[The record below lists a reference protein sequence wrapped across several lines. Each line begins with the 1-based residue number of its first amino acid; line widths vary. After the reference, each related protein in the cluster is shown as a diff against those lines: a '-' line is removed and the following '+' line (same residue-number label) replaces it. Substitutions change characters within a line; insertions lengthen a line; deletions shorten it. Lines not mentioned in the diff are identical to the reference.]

1 MTTNVLHNS
10 FTFNPGNTGT
20 QVLDNVFVVKPAN
33 VMKHSMKNPEF
44 LNWQPG
50 TLARALVNHIFG
62 PGADNSSINTK
73 TILQFAAAEIGWS
86 LFQDHEEL
94 SRLLAGLV
102 YKMMVPMEHVPTSS
116 ILVKKFTRAD
126 QREAQEGAYDS
137 VGNSVPSREFKQV
150 FTMISKFVSLKFG
163 NKLTM
168 ISRTEAFK
176 LVEQVFNSASVS
188 WQLTKIKSV
197 LIYCVRQPTLIDML
211 LQRVKH
217 SSRAERLHWALMITE
232 LMCGIVNVC
241 PAATPGVI
249 ENMRQVLKSD
259 KEEVLIMGQS
269 LYRALPVCQTRE
281 IELNPECVQ
290 YDLTQEMLSPD
301 RTCEY
306 VMQFSDSSSS
316 CGELPFIRP
325 TAQRKTERIA
335 VPFIRV
341 GGGRSSEVPILR
353 VDTSQLEHNPDEDTS
368 LENTAFSN
376 PRGHKWE
383 YFTLGCLAPA
393 LTSIR
398 PGQILCDRSG
408 TELTYQDVMKRSP
421 NVSNIIQHDGKI
433 VKVLSTEVHKQAN
446 PPDLF
451 SADRARALTKDMVE
465 VFKGR
470 PPVKVKELAR
480 LGEEESWLAKTSN
493 PACVLEF
500 CPRYMAIPSNAEV
513 PGNEDGVSPDSQ
525 PTHWSARPRVALFNS
540 SMMNSI
546 HGEFVQIGS
555 ELLGKLGK
563 EQEICIGDYLHII
576 KTGLNNSDGADSV
589 LKVRGAA
596 YKKNAFKESC
606 ETIEKSFRNGIRE
619 LQCIMSDP
627 ISAVFTAQY
636 FTERDKPDGS
646 LEKDHAL
653 VLTSFE
659 EFQHTLLEIFDGV
672 VGDRRKNTVVA
683 SLPLFCDPPQFTE
696 TDMGGINKYNYPEY
710 FTQDDID
717 YCNLMYWVILP
728 VLGARVYTKGD
739 ANDSFYQHKLL
750 YRPDDANLDEELG
763 TVDNKGLTV
772 GRVKGSDYVFAKVE
786 PRNYKNC
793 SKAFEPTATKP
804 NRVGDPGLSSSSV
817 ITYIW
822 AFRVN
827 MLKKLPHAV
836 SKVLL
841 AMHYTTLLTRRVIL
855 EHYDK
860 DYFSGVSYLLFRGT
874 RFQGVGI
881 TLMGQ
886 KSVLYTL
893 GSKIICFPT
902 DSNSHREI
910 TLTQSCESLVM
921 PEGLESPGIHVP
933 NMFMKNVVGGDV
945 VFSQSD
951 PYAMVVT
958 DAFNGFCPESE
969 RSAGY
974 RRPFIFIRGRSQD
987 LNGDLE
993 PDPLAGPGGTISYT
1007 CMPTLLRPFSSV
1019 YRIYELSKRKQRMG
1033 SGPVPNIKL
1042 FSEVNPVSEID
1053 DYLNELNCDP
1063 FADAVNRTK
1072 SFMLPQERLMTPELG
1087 VAFCGTYGLG
1097 NHSDL
1102 SLKPRSPG
1110 ETETGLVSELSPRI
1124 SGTGL
1129 YLYTS
1134 ADAAKNIMGI
1144 VLSRI
1149 INIST
1154 HHRYISH

>member
-1 MTTNVLHNS
+1 M
-10 FTFNPGNTGT
+10 
-20 QVLDNVFVVKPAN
+20 LDNVFVVKPAN

-50 TLARALVNHIFG
+50 TLAKALVNHIFG
-62 PGADNSSINTK
+62 PGADNSSINTT

-150 FTMISKFVSLKFG
+150 YTMISKFVSLKFG

-168 ISRTEAFK
+168 ISRTEALK

-217 SSRAERLHWALMITE
+217 SSRAERLHWALMIAE

-249 ENMRQVLKSD
+249 ENMRQALKSD
-259 KEEVLIMGQS
+259 KDEVLIMGQS

-281 IELNPECVQ
+281 IELKPECVQ

-306 VMQFSDSSSS
+306 VMQFSDGSRS

-325 TAQRKTERIA
+325 TAQGQGEKIA
-335 VPFIRV
+335 VPVMRI

-353 VDTSQLEHNPDEDTS
+353 VDTSQLEHNPDDDTS

-398 PGQILCDRSG
+398 PSQILCDRSG
-408 TELTYQDVMKRSP
+408 AGELTYLDVMKRSP

-433 VKVLSTEVHKQAN
+433 VKVHITEIHQQAN
-446 PPDLF
+446 PPELF
-451 SADRARALTKDMVE
+451 SSDRVKALTKDIVE

-470 PPVKVKELAR
+470 PSVPVDQLAR
-480 LGEEESWLAKTSN
+480 LGEEESWLAKTAN

-500 CPRYMAIPSNAEV
+500 CPRYMAIPVNKEAK
-513 PGNEDGVSPDSQ
+513 GVNPE
-525 PTHWSARPRVALFNS
+525 PTHWIVRPRVAMFNS

-546 HGEFVQIGS
+546 QGEFVQIGC

-563 EQEICIGDYLHII
+563 EQEVCIGDYLQII
-576 KTGLNNSDGADSV
+576 KTGLNNSDGAESV
-589 LKVRGAA
+589 INVRVAA
-596 YKKNAFKESC
+596 YKINPFQATC

-627 ISAVFTAQY
+627 IAAVFTAKY
-636 FTERDKPDGS
+636 FTDRDKPDKN

-653 VLTSFE
+653 VLTLFE
-659 EFQHTLLEIFDGV
+659 DFQHTLLEVFDSV

-683 SLPLFCDPPQFTE
+683 SLPLFCDPPELNETE
-696 TDMGGINKYNYPEY
+696 AGGLNKYHYPEY

-728 VLGARVYTKGD
+728 VLGARVFGKSKSD
-739 ANDSFYQHKLL
+739 DSFHQHQLL
-750 YRPDDANLDEELG
+750 YRPDDANLSEELG
-763 TVDNKGLTV
+763 TADDTRCTV
-772 GRVKGSDYVFAKVE
+772 GRLKGSDYVFAKVE
-786 PRNYKNC
+786 PRNYKNY
-793 SKAFEPTATKP
+793 SEAFEPTATKP
-804 NRVGDPGLSSSSV
+804 KHVGDPGLSSSSV

-827 MLKKLPHAV
+827 MLKKLPQLV
-836 SKVLL
+836 PKVLL

-855 EHYDK
+855 EHCDK
-860 DYFSGVSYLLFRGT
+860 DYYSGLSYLLFRGT

-881 TLMGQ
+881 TLIGQ

-921 PEGLESPGIHVP
+921 PEGIESPGIHVP
-933 NMFMKNVVGGDV
+933 NMYMKDVVGGDV
-945 VFSQSD
+945 VFSKSD
-951 PYAMVVT
+951 PYAIVVA

-1007 CMPTLLRPFSSV
+1007 CMPTLLPPFSSV
-1019 YRIYELSKRKQRMG
+1019 YRIYELRKRKQRMG

-1042 FSEVNPVSEID
+1042 FCEVNPVSEID

-1063 FADAVNRTK
+1063 FTDAVNRTK
-1072 SFMLPQERLMTPELG
+1072 SLLLPQERLMTPELG

-1097 NHSDL
+1097 NYSDL
-1102 SLKPRSPG
+1102 SLKPRKQG

-1124 SGTGL
+1124 SGTGM

-1154 HHRYISH
+1154 HQRYISH